1 MDIIEQFLRKISY
14 KFPKGYPDVDDPKDW
29 LMLEGMLKEMGI
41 DLLETP
47 LIPGELAKNNSKTK
61 IPRIDIL
68 ADKISNNEPLE
79 LDKGGTFIVNNKQE
93 VLTQLKTWT
102 PDKGAIILI
111 DKEGNKITTSK
122 LKKTKEFGGGS
133 GSGGGDAQTKLQE
146 SAQAL
151 VNALAQQQGS
161 VSKNDLTPEKLKG
174 ALGGVD
180 VNVSFDEIMEFI
192 SNAKPKW
199 VVTLVNTANLLIDY
213 LGGGLQYHRGSSFVN
228 SIYAAWN
235 TAKKQ
240 AGLGKVKDDKWNP
253 ADIWAVSPKAESIEF
268 KTNLAELNDQI
279 TQLFYDK
286 LLVGISLKQQ
296 ADPTP
301 KLSIPVSDTKTVET
315 LKDVK
320 VSPNSKD
327 AYLITS
333 EGKEIQLR
341 TFSTNGTSFQ
351 GEIKGKAANH
361 GKIGGG
367 VMKALL
373 KRQGI
378 QVPSSDE
385 IRANAKSLTD
395 DFVNSFINLAK
406 KYGKF
411 DITSEELKSKDFDWL
426 VSKYEALSIVKGLV
440 DAPQDEVKTAISNIV
455 NYARSTSAISSIYLK
470 IS

>member
-1 MDIIEQFLRKISY
+1 MNIIEQFLRKVSY
-14 KFPKGYPDVDDPKDW
+14 KFPKGYPDINNPKDW
-29 LMLEGMLKEMGI
+29 LMLEGMLKGMGI
-41 DLLETP
+41 ELQETALTPTELE
-47 LIPGELAKNNSKTK
+47 KNNSKTK
-61 IPRIDIL
+61 TPRIDIL
-68 ADKISNNEPLE
+68 ADKIVNDEPLE
-79 LDKGGTFIVNNKQE
+79 LDKGGTFIVANKQE
-93 VLTQLKTWT
+93 VLNQLKTWNK
-102 PDKGAIILI
+102 DKGAITLI
-111 DKEGNKITTSK
+111 DSEGNKITTSK

-133 GSGGGDAQTKLQE
+133 GSGGGDSQTKLQE

-161 VSKNDLTPEKLKG
+161 VSETDLTSQKLKG
-174 ALGGVD
+174 ALSGVE

-199 VVTLVNTANLLIDY
+199 IITLVNTANLLVDY

-228 SIYAAWN
+228 SIYNAWN
-235 TAKKQ
+235 VARKK
-240 AGLGKVKDDKWNP
+240 ADLGQIKDDKWNP

-268 KTNLAELNDQI
+268 KTDLNELNDQL

-286 LLVGISLKQQ
+286 ALVGISLKQQ

-301 KLSIPVSDTKTVET
+301 KLSIPVNDIKTVET

-367 VMKALL
+367 VMKAFL
-373 KRQGI
+373 KRQSI
-378 QVPSSDE
+378 PTPSSNE
-385 IRANAKSLTD
+385 IRTKAKTLPD
-395 DFVNSFINLAK
+395 DFVNDFINLAE

-411 DITSEELKSKDFDWL
+411 NITPEELKSKDFDWI

-440 DAPQDEVKTAISNIV
+440 DAPQNETKVAISNIV